1 MNAIIN
7 AIKAMNSHIETSLK
21 GQLSTED
28 LIAEYMKLDKKTL
41 ATMLAEKQKLGTVT
55 VESVC
60 KAIMED
66 PACAWLTWSDIAK
79 AVSTAMNSNTT
90 DKSIASY
97 ASKNAATKG
106 WIIPPRKSVSERQ
119 AEMMKLAGV

>member
-7 AIKAMNSHIETSLK
+7 AVQKMNLHISSSLK
-21 GQLSTED
+21 GQDSLED

-60 KAIMED
+60 KLIMED
-66 PACAWLTWSDIAK
+66 ADCAWLTWGDIAK
-79 AVSTAMNSNTT
+79 AVSTAMNSNTS

-97 ASKNAATKG
+97 ASKNPVNKG
-106 WIIPPRKSVSERQ
+106 WVVVPRKSNGERQ
-119 AEMMKLAGV
+119 AEIMKLAGM